1 MMDRHFIF
9 PPGWEHDKK
18 SDWDADPSLK
28 GKPILISGT
37 SILLNTPEA
46 VDGWIAERKKRFP
59 TADRVQEKKRRL
71 EEARARGQL
80 LPEDMCLAGRKR
92 RKHDHPVD
100 RGVGFS
106 RGRGRGVRGGRIGH
120 RQGTFVARSE
130 SQVTAETIRSEV
142 TPFAMPDKAIE
153 GGTHMESEDDGPP
166 EEASAKA
173 PPASE
178 PLIETHEQPS
188 VPPRPY
194 TRPARR
200 PLPQSKKPP
209 SNPFASR
216 PALLKKLLLP
226 EIRITISN
234 LSQAIRFL
242 VDNDFLQ
249 GVELRP
255 GEAQEQLIEVIGS
268 TETEVPTTSIHDSL

>member
-1 MMDRHFIF
+1 MDRHFIF

-28 GKPILISGT
+28 GFAFLSSSFSLVDVFSILPLIRKPILISGT

-216 PALLKKLLLP
+216 PALLKKVLGYLSSLL
-226 EIRITISN
+226 E
-234 LSQAIRFL
+234 FL
-242 VDNDFLQ
+242 D
-249 GVELRP
+249 
-255 GEAQEQLIEVIGS
+255 
-268 TETEVPTTSIHDSL
+268 